1 MFYLGSGDEHCAI
14 HCAMDANNRCDY
26 FYMFHGYC
34 YLGSFNQVGG
44 IGVHHCCPH
53 LTVYMNKSKFAA
65 HIFRAQSFTY
75 FIEGRSASTYKQ
87 SFTFSWCINGTF
99 PLRKCSVNSEEN
111 IYICY

>member
-53 LTVYMNKSKFAA
+53 LTVYMNKSKFAT
-65 HIFRAQSFTY
+65 HIFRAQSFTSLKADLHQ
-75 FIEGRSASTYKQ
+75 ET
-87 SFTFSWCINGTF
+87 
-99 PLRKCSVNSEEN
+99 
-111 IYICY
+111 